1 MVVDDTII
9 VAKIHSLTRIL
20 LLIMSISRQMTLTR
34 LLIFV
39 ANYSFIIS
47 KIALFPNITK
57 NTIDKVRILL

>member
-47 KIALFPNITK
+47 KIALSPNITK

>member
-57 NTIDKVRILL
+57 NTIDKVWILL